1 MTCDRVRR
9 RCSVES
15 DRAEF
20 EHLRLE
26 DRAAVTDLLSTGLTA
41 AGRMASIVREQTLLL
56 CVRVDSEQEE
66 PVEQIEDL
74 VDVERDAAD
83 EHGRLL
89 LGQQVLEPRSI
100 PNPAVCP
107 EPLLVPRSW
116 SLGL

>member
-1 MTCDRVRR
+1 MICDRVRR

-26 DRAAVTDLLSTGLTA
+26 DRAAVSDLLSTGLTA

-56 CVRVDSEQEE
+56 CLRVDSEQEE
-66 PVEQIEDL
+66 PVEQVEDL
-74 VDVERDAAD
+74 VDVQRDATD
-83 EHGRLL
+83 ERGPLL

-100 PNPAVCP
+100 PNPAVCR
-107 EPLLVPRSW
+107 EPLLVRAKLA
-116 SLGL
+116 LGP